1 MLFIG
6 QKDTHQPITNA
17 VTGSSITQT
26 IFNRMTRLATLSMVF
41 TVMQQNF
48 LILAEY
54 GHSDRNGGI
63 LLKNRKNSAKIGM
76 VGSYVNSN
84 FGHMQTAGNFH
95 PRRAVLN
102 MWYCFNFLIQ
112 INSNFGHMQTA
123 GNFHPRRAILNMWYC
138 FNFLIQINS
147 NFGHMQTAG
156 NFHPRQAIL
165 NMWYCFNFLIQI
177 NSNFGHMQTA
187 GNFHPRRAVLNMWYC
202 F

>member
-48 LILAEY
+48 LILAES

-76 VGSYVNSN
+76 VGSYVSTEHSFDIITDKLYSSMAYFQRCNISTETVDCADPYICKTSQCSHIGGLYLRMLY
-84 FGHMQTAGNFH
+84 F
-95 PRRAVLN
+95 R
-102 MWYCFNFLIQ
+102 C
-112 INSNFGHMQTA
+112 
-123 GNFHPRRAILNMWYC
+123 
-138 FNFLIQINS
+138 
-147 NFGHMQTAG
+147 
-156 NFHPRQAIL
+156 
-165 NMWYCFNFLIQI
+165 
-177 NSNFGHMQTA
+177 
-187 GNFHPRRAVLNMWYC
+187 
-202 F
+202 

>member
-48 LILAEY
+48 KILVEY

-76 VGSYVNSN
+76 VGSYVNEPCPKWLDDHSILNQPVKYQFSN
-84 FGHMQTAGNFH
+84 TLIWTLRKIWCIKTLKIKNISGNFSEISQNR
-95 PRRAVLN
+95 P
-102 MWYCFNFLIQ
+102 
-112 INSNFGHMQTA
+112 
-123 GNFHPRRAILNMWYC
+123 
-138 FNFLIQINS
+138 
-147 NFGHMQTAG
+147 
-156 NFHPRQAIL
+156 
-165 NMWYCFNFLIQI
+165 
-177 NSNFGHMQTA
+177 
-187 GNFHPRRAVLNMWYC
+187 
-202 F
+202 